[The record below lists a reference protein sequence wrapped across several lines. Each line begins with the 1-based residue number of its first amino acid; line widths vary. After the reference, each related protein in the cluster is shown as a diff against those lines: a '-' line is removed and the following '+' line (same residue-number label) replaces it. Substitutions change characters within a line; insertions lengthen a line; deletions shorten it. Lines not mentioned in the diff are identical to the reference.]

1 MRARKGMKSLIAL
14 DMLRPAVTRDL
25 HSALGAAFGL
35 GPAVER
41 I

>member
-1 MRARKGMKSLIAL
+1 
-14 DMLRPAVTRDL
+14 MLRPAVTRNL

-35 GPAVER
+35 EPAVER